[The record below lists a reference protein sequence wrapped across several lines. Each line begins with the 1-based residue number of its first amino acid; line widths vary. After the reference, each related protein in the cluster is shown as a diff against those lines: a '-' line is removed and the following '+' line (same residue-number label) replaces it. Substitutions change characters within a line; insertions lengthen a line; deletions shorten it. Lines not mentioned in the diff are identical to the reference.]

1 MTQIAA
7 DGTAAEA
14 GLSAGDIVV
23 QVQQETVAAP
33 DDVARL
39 IALARKQQRHYVAV
53 LVQRNAE
60 GLRWLALSLE

>member
-1 MTQIAA
+1 M
-7 DGTAAEA
+7 
-14 GLSAGDIVV
+14 SAGDIVV